1 MSLTCKGYTRATG
14 GSGGIVYTA
23 HTKLG
28 RILCKLDRVAQLDR
42 YGGGCYIAGLTQ
54 RGLFR
59 IYIDVSPPG
68 GLQYRLYTHFMHLST
83 EQKNKLLSTRF

>member
-1 MSLTCKGYTRATG
+1 MSLISKGYTRAMG

-42 YGGGCYIAGLTQ
+42 YGGGCYIAGLSQ
-54 RGLFR
+54 
-59 IYIDVSPPG
+59 
-68 GLQYRLYTHFMHLST
+68 
-83 EQKNKLLSTRF
+83 

>member
-1 MSLTCKGYTRATG
+1 MG

-42 YGGGCYIAGLTQ
+42 YGGGCYIAGLSQ

-68 GLQYRLYTHFMHLST
+68 GYISYYTPTSDICQHL
-83 EQKNKLLSTRF
+83 KKINLLSTRF

>member
-1 MSLTCKGYTRATG
+1 MRMISNLKGYTRAMG

-42 YGGGCYIAGLTQ
+42 YGGGCYIAGLSQ
-54 RGLFR
+54 RDIGICFTPWR
-59 IYIDVSPPG
+59 VVNIIIQVVF
-68 GLQYRLYTHFMHLST
+68 TFVHA
-83 EQKNKLLSTRF
+83 K